1 MKIGVVCHSS
11 YGGSARIAIDSALEL
26 SRRGHTVHLFSRIPP
41 YLLPTAG
48 YEMSCHTLYT
58 HNDDRGHAAH
68 LRTDWPRDE
77 LEGMA
82 AQIIAVCEEEGL
94 DILHIH
100 YALPFIFI
108 ARSVKQKLG
117 EKSPP
122 VILTLHGTDVM
133 GLSRENAETQALL
146 TSPYCD
152 ALTTV
157 SVNHAE
163 LFHQLFPRDALPEI
177 IPNFTDLSRFSRK
190 RPSVTGPRPVVLHI
204 SNFRPVKDPCGVVHI
219 FSKLRTSLEAEL
231 WFVGDGEEMKKVKAL
246 VGKEGLTGDVRFFGL
261 LPDIS
266 RVVNGADLLIMSST
280 YESFCLTALEAM
292 ACGVPVLAPHVGGIP
307 EVVRDGRTGFLY
319 PPGDYPAAAAFAVSL
334 LSKPGL
340 YARMSKDAA
349 HRAQDFDQEQVITL
363 YERLYSDVMAKTP
376 SIEKMAPIA
385 EEVTI
390 NGVNR

>member
-1 MKIGVVCHSS
+1 MKIGIICHSS

-26 SRRGHTVHLFSRIPP
+26 SRRGHTVHLFSRTPP
-41 YLLPTAG
+41 YLLPADG
-48 YEMSCHTLYT
+48 HGISCHTLYT
-58 HNDDRGHAAH
+58 HKDDQEHAAH

-77 LEGMA
+77 LAEMA
-82 AQIIAVCEEEGL
+82 TQIITVCEEEGL

-100 YALPFIFI
+100 YALPFIFL
-108 ARSVKQKLG
+108 ARSVKLKLG

-122 VILTLHGTDVM
+122 VVLTLHGTDVM
-133 GLSRENAETQALL
+133 GLRENVEAHALS

-152 ALTTV
+152 VLTTV

-190 RPSVTGPRPVVLHI
+190 RPSVMGPRPVVLHI

-231 WFVGDGEEMKKVKAL
+231 WFVGDGEEMENVRGL
-246 VGKEGLTGDVRFFGL
+246 VGKEGLTADARFFGL

-292 ACGVPVLAPHVGGIP
+292 ASGVPVLAPHVGGIP
-307 EVVRDGRTGFLY
+307 EVVKDGRTGFLY

-349 HRAQDFDQEQVITL
+349 HRAQDFDQERVVTL
-363 YERLYSDVMAKTP
+363 YERLYSHVMAKTP
-376 SIEKMAPIA
+376 SIEKMAPLA
-385 EEVTI
+385 EEATV